1 MDEERRLGNRQKS
14 FLQGRLYY
22 NNRRASIDCLVRDI
36 SPTGARLKFSAP
48 AAMPEFVEL
57 YIPNKDEFY
66 RAQVQWNRGEEIGVA
81 FIREEPESSP
91 AAGQGAVPEGN
102 LAERMHKLET
112 ELAHLK
118 RMIRELKNERERGGS
133 AA

>member
-1 MDEERRLGNRQKS
+1 MDERRIGTRQKS
-14 FLQGRLYY
+14 FLQGRIYY

-36 SPTGARLKFSAP
+36 SPTGARLKFSA
-48 AAMPEFVEL
+48 AVTMPEVVEL

-66 RAQVQWNRGEEIGVA
+66 RAQVQWNRGEEIGVHFMRDEA
-81 FIREEPESSP
+81 ESAPATGGSVPES
-91 AAGQGAVPEGN
+91 N

-112 ELAHLK
+112 ELAVLK
-118 RMIRELKNERERGGS
+118 RIVKELRAERGRGGD